1 MKNNDYEFAII
12 RFNED
17 KITAVDSTFIS
28 RLDKYA
34 NKEGFNYYINNTE
47 YKNIN
52 PEELKNIKYALV
64 FTYKSNKESKLT
76 YSKIYWCKFKFEYGK
91 PNNKAV
97 LIALYDTD
105 SDIVIENAASSI
117 LLDIEND
124 FEEDKYITI
133 EYSPKI
139 FEQFKIFNKT
149 NTTTPF
155 NEPVYKA
162 KESEKELDS
171 LAQRNEYCLRVYN
184 LKIPTADDRT
194 EYQRDYD
201 RILYSKAFRRLAD
214 KTQVFSSSKGDHYR
228 IRMTHTMIVCQIA
241 RSISDALKLNTSL
254 TEAIALG
261 HDLGHTPFGHVGER
275 TLNDILNSKD
285 KSVGGFKHNYQG
297 LRVVSKL
304 ENQYTDIDG
313 LDLSYQVLDGIYK
326 HTSAADDVC
335 LEKLIDD
342 EDLIHY
348 ISQSSQAVTLEGQVV
363 AVADEIA
370 QRSHDIDDAITS
382 KLLTLEEFNN
392 YLELNKF
399 KNLKDKI
406 DEVENRLDNE
416 NIKIISDKTELISAQ
431 ISSAIIKFFI
441 KDVIDES
448 KLRIKDF
455 KENNGEKL
463 GTPYI
468 ISEKLISFSKDG
480 ERICD
485 YLEKVVNNSI
495 ITSNEVSTTDQ
506 NSKLIIEALFK
517 AYLND
522 PKLLH
527 TGTKKRIY
535 ADFFNKYDKGIKNL
549 IPLTESNYK
558 ALTKEFNNII
568 ACDPDIIK
576 TKKAKEQEDDETEKE
591 KTEEKENTDSSNNED
606 IKEPTE
612 EYKLKYKILLRNIC
626 DFIAGMTDTYALNEY
641 KKIYQNT
648 LFGN

>member
-1 MKNNDYEFAII
+1 MKNNDYKFAII

-34 NKEGFNYYINNTE
+34 NAEGFNYYINNTE

-64 FTYKSNKESKLT
+64 FTYKSNKECKLT
-76 YSKIYWCKFKFEYGK
+76 YSKIYWCKFKFEYGT

-105 SDIVIENAASSI
+105 SDTVIENAASSI

-149 NTTTPF
+149 NTATPF
-155 NEPVYKA
+155 NEPTYEA
-162 KESEKELDS
+162 KESEMELDS

-184 LKIPTADDRT
+184 LKIPAADDRT

-241 RSISDALKLNTSL
+241 RSISDALKLNTCL
-254 TEAIALG
+254 TEAISLG

-313 LDLSYQVLDGIYK
+313 LDLSYQVLDGIFK
-326 HTSAADDVC
+326 HTSSKDSVL
-335 LEKLIDD
+335 LEEFIDNQELID
-342 EDLIHY
+342 Y
-348 ISQSSQAVTLEGQVV
+348 INKSKYAVTLEGQVV

-406 DEVENRLDNE
+406 DEVESRLDNE
-416 NIKIISDKTELISAQ
+416 NIKIVSDRTELISAQ

-463 GTPYI
+463 EAPYI

-558 ALTKEFNNII
+558 ALTKEFDNII
-568 ACDPDIIK
+568 ACDPDILK
-576 TKKAKEQEDDETEKE
+576 QKKAKEQEKGET
-591 KTEEKENTDSSNNED
+591 EKENTDSSNNED